1 MSNAFKKI
9 LFLIVINLA
18 LGLLY
23 LYYQPLCEPCLEN
36 TYCPLCVSKE
46 QYMVII
52 AAVILNTL
60 FLLAVFFR
68 NKKLKIK

>member
-9 LFLIVINLA
+9 LLLIAINLA

-36 TYCPLCVSKE
+36 TYCPLCISKE
-46 QYMVII
+46 KYMVII
-52 AAVILNTL
+52 TAVILNIL
-60 FLLAVFFR
+60 FLLAILFR

>member
-1 MSNAFKKI
+1 MSNAIKKI
-9 LFLIVINLA
+9 LLLIVINLA

-36 TYCPLCVSKE
+36 THCPLCISKE
-46 QYMVII
+46 QYMLII
-52 AAVILNTL
+52 AAVTSNTL
-60 FLLAVFFR
+60 FLLAIIFR